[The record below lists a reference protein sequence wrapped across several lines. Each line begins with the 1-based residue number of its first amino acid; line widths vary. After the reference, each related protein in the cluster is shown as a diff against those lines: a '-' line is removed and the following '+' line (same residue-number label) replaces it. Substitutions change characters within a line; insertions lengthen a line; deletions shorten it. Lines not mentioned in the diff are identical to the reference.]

1 MGQLDEAQMHFES
14 VVRANVMKNIAGW
27 TDPVLPDFLIT
38 CYNLAGILRKRGQHS
53 DAKKLFVK
61 CMDGWGKILGPN
73 HADTIDAT
81 KQVADLSN

>member
-27 TDPVLPDFLIT
+27 TDPVLTDFLIT